1 VVIKIWLISF
11 EKIQNTMN
19 KKIVI
24 IIFILSLTLASYYQT
39 KSYNA
44 KQKAEIIYYTV
55 NPQIQQLQFFWK
67 NDSGNIIGNFANLKA
82 WLESKNTE
90 LVFAVNGGMFN
101 KDQSPQG
108 LYIENGK
115 VLAKADTLQAGYG
128 NFYLQPNGIF
138 YVTDDNGA
146 VVCKTADF
154 TYTHNIKFATQSG
167 PMLLIDSKIHPAF
180 TQGSK
185 NLYIRNGVGILPNGN
200 ILFAMSKQKINFY
213 DFATFF
219 KSMGCKNA
227 LYLDGFV
234 SRIYLPSKNMMQTD
248 GNLGVMIAEIKSQ
261 SK

>member
-1 VVIKIWLISF
+1 M
-11 EKIQNTMN
+11 T

-24 IIFILSLTLASYYQT
+24 IIFVLLIGLVSYYQT
-39 KSYNA
+39 IGYNN
-44 KQKAEIIYYTV
+44 KQEPEIIYYTV

-67 NDSGNIIGNFANLKA
+67 NDSGNIISNFANLKA

-90 LVFAVNGGMFN
+90 LIFAMNGGMFN

-115 VLAKADTLQAGYG
+115 VLAQTDTLQTGYG
-128 NFYLQPNGIF
+128 NFYLQPNGVFWIT
-138 YVTDDNGA
+138 YDNQA
-146 VVCKTADF
+146 RVCKTANF
-154 TYTHNIKFATQSG
+154 TYTPNVKFATQSG
-167 PMLLIDSKIHPAF
+167 PMLLIDNKIHPAF

-200 ILFAMSKQKINFY
+200 ILFAISKQKINFY

-219 KSMGCKNA
+219 KNMGCKNA

-234 SRIYLPSKNMMQTD
+234 SRTYLPSKNLIQTD
-248 GNLGVMIAEIKSQ
+248 GNLGVMIAEVK
-261 SK
+261 